1 MDTFNLPM
9 DLVQETDNL
18 HILSYRSSS
27 NVVKNKITMHTNLF
41 SFLLEGVKT
50 TFYAEKSAQI
60 DPSQFIMLSCG
71 NCLMSEKNAP
81 ENGIYRSILFFFDNK
96 VLADFFIKYPGP
108 SQVHVGHTPAVTQQA
123 FITFQLDPFLQNFL
137 RSLELMLGTGRPVS
151 REMKVLKFEELM
163 LHLMDQYPQQVLSL
177 RTAHAAENDFR
188 QAVEAHIENNITV
201 DELAFL
207 CNMSTSTFKR
217 RFAKVYGVAPSK
229 WYLQKRMEIAATLLL
244 NNGEKPSDV
253 YHKVGY
259 ENHSS
264 FTQSFKQV
272 FGVTPSEYQQQK
284 MTVLQ

>member
-9 DLVQETDNL
+9 DLVQESDNL
-18 HILSYRSSS
+18 HIIGYESSA
-27 NVVKNKITMHTNLF
+27 NLVKNRITMHTNLF

-60 DPSQFIMLSCG
+60 DPTQFILLSCG
-71 NCLMSEKNAP
+71 NCMMSEKNAP

-96 VLADFFIKYPGP
+96 VLSDFFIKYPGP
-108 SQVHVGHTPAVTQQA
+108 PQVHVEQGACSTEQP
-123 FITFQLDPFLQNFL
+123 FITFRHDAFLQNFL
-137 RSLELMLGTGRPVS
+137 RSLELMLATGKPIS
-151 REMKVLKFEELM
+151 RAMRVLKFEELM
-163 LHLMDQYPQQVLSL
+163 LYMVDKYPQQVLSL
-177 RTAHAAENDFR
+177 RTANREEHDFR

-244 NNGEKPSDV
+244 NNREKPSDV

-264 FTQSFKQV
+264 FSQSFKQV
-272 FGVTPSEYQQQK
+272 FGVSPSEYQQQK
-284 MTVLQ
+284 MNVLQ

>member
-9 DLVQETDNL
+9 DLVPDMDNL
-18 HILSYRSSS
+18 HIVSYQSSS

-41 SFLLEGVKT
+41 SFLLDGVKT

-96 VLADFFIKYPGP
+96 VLSDFFIKYPGP
-108 SQVHVGHTPAVTQQA
+108 PQVHLSNSTPVTQQA
-123 FITFQLDPFLQNFL
+123 FITFKLDPFLKNFL
-137 RSLELMLGTGRPVS
+137 HSLELMLGTGRPIA
-151 REMKVLKFEELM
+151 REMRVLKFEELM
-163 LHLMDQYPQQVLSL
+163 LHLMDKYPHQVLSL

-188 QAVEAHIENNITV
+188 QAVEAHIENNMTV

-244 NNGEKPSDV
+244 NNREKPSDV

-264 FTQSFKQV
+264 FSQSFKQV